1 MDREPSFSLII
12 PAYNEEKYIGACL
25 DAVLQNAKGAFKEVI
40 VVDNASTDR
49 TAEIARSYP
58 GVCVIDE
65 PQKGA
70 THARQRGYLESSGGI
85 LVYVDADTRPP
96 AGWIERVQKILE
108 KHPEVIGVSGP
119 YTFYDLPPYAS
130 VLIRAWDLASKV
142 ISYFTKSVLIGGNF
156 AMRRGVLEKLGGF
169 DETIEF
175 YGDDVDLARRAHAY
189 GKIVFSLR
197 LAIPSSARRLKA
209 QGFVRM
215 GKLYAKNFFAVIFS
229 GRPST
234 LEYKD
239 YR

>member
-1 MDREPSFSLII
+1 MDRGSPFSLII

-25 DAVLQNAKGAFKEVI
+25 DAVFANAKDAFKEII
-40 VVDNASTDR
+40 VVNNASTDR
-49 TAEIARSYP
+49 TGEIASSYP
-58 GVCVIDE
+58 GVRVIDE
-65 PQKGA
+65 PRKGA
-70 THARQRGYLESSGGI
+70 THARQRGYEASSGDV

-96 AGWIERVQKILE
+96 AGWIEKVRKILE

-119 YTFYDLPPYAS
+119 YTFYDLPSYAGI
-130 VLIRAWDLASKV
+130 LIRAWDVASKV

-156 AMRRGVLEKLGGF
+156 AMRREVFQKLDGF

-189 GKIVFSLR
+189 GRIVFSLG

-234 LEYKD
+234 FEYKD